1 MVGDEIF
8 PAKCFMR
15 LDGKL
20 MNNAALYF
28 LKVQKQNDE
37 NGFGVQHPCFDCGFN
52 IPEICNAAETKYHEE
67 GKDYLIQPK
76 GNEIIFR
83 SPYES

>member
-20 MNNAALYF
+20 MNDDGLYF
-28 LKVQKQNDE
+28 LKEQQE
-37 NGFGVQHPCFDCGFN
+37 NNEKGLGVQHPCYLCDFN
-52 IPEICNAAETKYHEE
+52 AVPGICNAATINYYDKEKRW
-67 GKDYLIQPK
+67 LMPPK
-76 GNEIIFR
+76 VENTVLA
-83 SPYES
+83 